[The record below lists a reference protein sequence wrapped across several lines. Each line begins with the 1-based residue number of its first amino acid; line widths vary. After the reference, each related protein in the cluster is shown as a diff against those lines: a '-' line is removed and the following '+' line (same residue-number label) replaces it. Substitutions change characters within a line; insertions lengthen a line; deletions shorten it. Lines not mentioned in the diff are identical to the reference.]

1 MDIIVGLYIAIAS
14 FGSGMGFVALWNH
27 LKDVGDKPAKL
38 PKEPKQP
45 KSKRRRGIVK
55 LEIRDK
61 GRYCYTAVFEVE
73 EIEPIGDKNTRVGVI
88 KLTGVPDCYYSA
100 EMQLF
105 PEIIP
110 NEQIEWYN

>member
-1 MDIIVGLYIAIAS
+1 
-14 FGSGMGFVALWNH
+14 MGFVALWNH
-27 LKDVGDKPAKL
+27 LKDLVDNPAKL
-38 PKEPKQP
+38 PKEPK
-45 KSKRRRGIVK
+45 RRGIVK
-55 LEIRDK
+55 LEILDK
-61 GRYCYTAVFEVE
+61 GRYSYTAVFEVE

-88 KLTGVPDCYYSA
+88 KLTGVPDCYFPY